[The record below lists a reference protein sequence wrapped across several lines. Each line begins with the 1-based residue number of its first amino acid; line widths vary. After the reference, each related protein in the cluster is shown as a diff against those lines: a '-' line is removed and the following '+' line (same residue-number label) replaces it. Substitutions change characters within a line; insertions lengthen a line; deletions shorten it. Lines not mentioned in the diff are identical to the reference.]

1 MTYLLPA
8 VQVRVIY
15 RLRLKSVQSILK
27 SGQDK
32 LPSEETVQSKD
43 ETKQHRFTRGAE
55 YYKRGK

>member
-1 MTYLLPA
+1 MA
-8 VQVRVIY
+8 RQ
-15 RLRLKSVQSILK
+15 K